1 MNDWRYKSEAKP
13 ILYSFRTGCF
23 QYYVFHTKIEQTL
36 YIKTDKILSVQPGKI
51 FFPKLVIFFFLYL
64 FIAVD
69 I

>member
-1 MNDWRYKSEAKP
+1 MNDWQYKSEAKP

-23 QYYVFHTKIEQTL
+23 QYYVFHTKIEQIL

-51 FFPKLVIFFFLYL
+51 FSKTGDFFFFLYL